1 VEEGEYGGDT
11 MYSCIKME
19 KNEICWNYSRN
30 GGMKDNDGGVNSTMI
45 YYRTLVN
52 VTMYSQYNNN
62 FLKRVYIKGFI

>member
-1 VEEGEYGGDT
+1 
-11 MYSCIKME
+11 
-19 KNEICWNYSRN
+19 
-30 GGMKDNDGGVNSTMI
+30 MKDNDGGVNSTMI